1 MKPQSS
7 EKKAIKTAFAR
18 RRAQVDGTKI
28 HYKTGG
34 TGPTVILLHGFGNLS
49 DVESDSAVLGSK
61 FRVIAPDLPGI
72 GDSSIPATGIS
83 MKSAARHIHEL
94 ARSLN
99 ISKARL
105 VGHDIGLMV
114 AYAYAAQFPS
124 EVEKLVVMDAFL
136 PGVEGWKSIYNNPRF
151 WHFRFNGPKP
161 ESLVKGRE
169 STYFAYFWDDLAANK
184 KQSIPRADR
193 KAYLKAYSRPGRM
206 HAAWEYFGSW
216 AHEADDL
223 AEMARTQLTMPVL

>member
-1 MKPQSS
+1 MGRMIKLDWGVQMKPQSS

-34 TGPTVILLHGFGNLS
+34 TGPTVILLHGFAETCRMWNPILP
-49 DVESDSAVLGSK
+49 VLGSK

-114 AYAYAAQFPS
+114 AYAYAAQFP
-124 EVEKLVVMDAFL
+124 
-136 PGVEGWKSIYNNPRF
+136 
-151 WHFRFNGPKP
+151 
-161 ESLVKGRE
+161 
-169 STYFAYFWDDLAANK
+169 
-184 KQSIPRADR
+184 
-193 KAYLKAYSRPGRM
+193 
-206 HAAWEYFGSW
+206 
-216 AHEADDL
+216 
-223 AEMARTQLTMPVL
+223 